1 MPESIFKNTACRLPP
16 AHMRKQNKTSSMNME
31 KHIPH
36 ELRARGRGRRW
47 QEERTRENWRKV
59 LKIVRPRERE
69 REERHASVITSHLYR
84 WQLIRWAIVP
94 RDGSQVTST
103 NTKTHKMKCVSL
115 FSTSRSHDEEE
126 QQDEE
131 DVWWMRFLLICIG
144 ESSAADYNTGFTLW
158 PHKTFLTCEEILPA
172 GADKPAR
179 MFYCLTKCFSAGV
192 QSSFGVRKFSSP

>member
-1 MPESIFKNTACRLPP
+1 MA
-16 AHMRKQNKTSSMNME
+16 
-31 KHIPH
+31 
-36 ELRARGRGRRW
+36 G
-47 QEERTRENWRKV
+47 RENARK
-59 LKIVRPRERE
+59 LKESVKDSTTERERE
-69 REERHASVITSHLYR
+69 REERHASAITSHLYR

-179 MFYCLTKCFSAGV
+179 MFYCRTKCFSAGV